1 MNRLKKLN
9 NDGLTLVELLAALVL
24 VSIISVS
31 LFSMIANA
39 IDNNRVIQQENL
51 LRDEADLLMSK
62 IFKAIYS
69 TNQTSIIHNTSLND
83 ESNLVTSTPSTCI
96 QQPNL
101 KYKNTSTCKNHF
113 LEITTD
119 ILKCLKDESGQIIN
133 PTQCVT
139 TLKPLGFSTESA
151 KTKLYILDEV
161 IEPSISSI
169 KILPTSKITG
179 DPSVTNNYE
188 VHLHLE
194 ITQTR
199 SGKTRTKQLHFINEI
214 QPIVQTKVTP

>member
-1 MNRLKKLN
+1 MKKLN
-9 NDGLTLVELLAALVL
+9 NAGLTLVELLASLVL
-24 VSIISVS
+24 VTIISIA
-31 LFSMIANA
+31 LFSMIVSA
-39 IDNNRVIQQENL
+39 IDNNRVIQQDNL

-69 TNQTSIIHNTSLND
+69 TNQTSIIHNTSLNG
-83 ESNLVTSTPSTCI
+83 ESNILASTPSTCVTL
-96 QQPNL
+96 PNNT
-101 KYKNTSTCKNHF
+101 YKNTETCKNHF

-119 ILKCLKDESGQIIN
+119 IMKCLKNEAGQLIN
-133 PTQCVT
+133 RTQCAT
-139 TLKPLGFSTESA
+139 TLQPLGFSTDSA

-161 IEPSISSI
+161 IEPSLSSI

-179 DPSVTNNYE
+179 DPSSSNNYE

-199 SGKTRTKQLHFINEI
+199 SGKTKTKQLDFINEI
-214 QPIVQTKVTP
+214 QPIVQTKGSY